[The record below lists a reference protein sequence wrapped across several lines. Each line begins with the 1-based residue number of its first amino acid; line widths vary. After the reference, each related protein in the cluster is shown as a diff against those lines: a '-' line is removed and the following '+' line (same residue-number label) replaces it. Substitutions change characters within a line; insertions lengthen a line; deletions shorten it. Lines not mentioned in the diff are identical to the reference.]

1 MYEEFEK
8 WLNRILDENLPL
20 EAVGIN
26 FDIYEETDSSWSIQL
41 VATERFDPEDEDWV
55 CDEVFTT
62 GEDLYSWQQE
72 DGWETILELA
82 KEWVQKYLEQ
92 GKYSES
98 LKGYEGVGVGFV
110 DGDVW
115 VMHQKED
122 GGGIGLD

>member
-26 FDIYEETDSSWSIQL
+26 FNLYEETDSSWSIQL

-72 DGWETILELA
+72 DGWETILEFA

-122 GGGIGLD
+122 GGEIGLD